1 MEYPISHGTDHLAKP
16 NGLIAMKPTRGR
28 LTTVGRK
35 VYNSLLFQ
43 TQQALAGDDEAI
55 GADGYFEAPL
65 KVLLQDARIEA
76 SGQNLENVKRY
87 LEEMQSTQV
96 DWLAI
101 STADRIH
108 SHSENGEEVLF
119 DSSGLV
125 YRSKIVRRDGLLWVK
140 WRLPEEIVA
149 ALASKENVLWTR
161 LQLQTIAKLGSY
173 TAVAL
178 YEICSRYKTHAAGL
192 TSRQA
197 VEWWTDALSQ
207 SADGTGRREWRK
219 FKAEKLKPAIEE
231 INSVTDLQIEL
242 LEYKQGRAVSEAQFS
257 IKRLPRALADSKAA
271 PTVDLALNDRLR
283 KLGISDDQTAELC
296 RRFGVERVRAKAR
309 ELEIRVAAPDLSKV
323 TSVLGYFKTILRS
336 GDAAS
341 ETIAETSNDSHEALA
356 GQGPRASLTG
366 ELDQQK
372 TDAVTSLRA
381 QIRAEFDELSEV
393 ERQAFAEQAL
403 AAYFQSNTASARI
416 KQRIQE
422 RDFDHP
428 MLASIVFNAFAES
441 RLGKDWQSRAD
452 EMSFIAALEAGSMAN
467 VKRTFAFRVED
478 GRVMRAKLDEI
489 AANGPGADGAWT
501 ELSGEALAAAVDA
514 WKQRKIEAVDL
525 ALVLSELGPIAR
537 ARGA

>member
-43 TQQALAGDDEAI
+43 TQQALAGDDEAV

-101 STADRIH
+101 STSDRIH
-108 SHSENGEEVLF
+108 GHSENGEEVLF

-231 INSVTDLQIEL
+231 INAVTDLQIEL

-257 IKRLPRALADSKAA
+257 IKRLPRAVADSKVA
-271 PTVDLALNDRLR
+271 PAVDLALNERLR
-283 KLGISDDQTAELC
+283 KLGISDDQTVELC

-323 TSVLGYFKTILRS
+323 TSVIGYFKTILRS

-341 ETIAETSNDSHEALA
+341 ETIAETSVDSHAAPVDL
-356 GQGPRASLTG
+356 GPRASPTG

-393 ERQAFAEQAL
+393 ERLAFAEQAL
-403 AAYFQSNTASARI
+403 AAYFQSNMASARI

-489 AANGPGADGAWT
+489 AARGPGADGAWT

-525 ALVLSELGPIAR
+525 AFVLSDLGPIAR
-537 ARGA
+537 ARGN

>member
-1 MEYPISHGTDHLAKP
+1 MAYPISQTSDQLAKP

-28 LTTVGRK
+28 LTVVGRK
-35 VYNSLLFQ
+35 VYNSLLLQ
-43 TQQALAGDDEAI
+43 TQQALAGDEEAT

-101 STADRIH
+101 SASDRIH
-108 SHSENGEEVLF
+108 SQAESGEEVLF
-119 DSSGLV
+119 DSSGLL

-178 YEICSRYKTHAAGL
+178 YEICSRYKTHVAGL
-192 TSRQA
+192 TSRQS

-207 SADGTGRREWRK
+207 SSDGTGRREWRK
-219 FKAEKLKPAIEE
+219 FKAEKLKPAVEE
-231 INSVTDLQIEL
+231 INAVTDLQIEL
-242 LEYKQGRAVSEAQFS
+242 LEYKRGRAVSEAQFS
-257 IKRLPRALADSKAA
+257 IKRLPRAIADGDLA
-271 PTVDLALNDRLR
+271 PTVDLALIERL
-283 KLGISDDQTAELC
+283 KKSGIKDDQTAELF
-296 RRFGVERVRAKAR
+296 RRFGVERVRAKAK
-309 ELEIRVAAPDLSKV
+309 ELEIRLAATGLPKI
-323 TSVLGYFKTILRS
+323 TTVLGYFKTILRS
-336 GDAAS
+336 GDAVA
-341 ETIAETSNDSHEALA
+341 ETIAETASESQVRV
-356 GQGPRASLTG
+356 GQ
-366 ELDQQK
+366 DQQVNSAAEMDQQR
-372 TDAVTSLRA
+372 TEAATSLRA
-381 QIRAEFDELSEV
+381 QLRAEFDQLSDL
-393 ERQAFAEQAL
+393 ERQTFAEQAL
-403 AAYFQSNTASARI
+403 AAYSQSNTPSARI

-428 MLASIVFNAFAES
+428 MLSAIVFNAFAES

-452 EMSFIAALEAGSMAN
+452 ELSFIAELEAGSMAN

-489 AANGPGADGAWT
+489 AANGPGANGAWT
-501 ELSGEALAAAVDA
+501 ELNGEALAGAVVA